1 MEGDT
6 LALLDLM
13 ELMEFTLKVIVAI
26 FVIIFAPI
34 LITSGVAFV
43 ASLVINTEWV
53 VSGIALITYI
63 TMLSLFIVVGAA
75 AVMD

>member
-1 MEGDT
+1 M
-6 LALLDLM
+6 ALLDLM